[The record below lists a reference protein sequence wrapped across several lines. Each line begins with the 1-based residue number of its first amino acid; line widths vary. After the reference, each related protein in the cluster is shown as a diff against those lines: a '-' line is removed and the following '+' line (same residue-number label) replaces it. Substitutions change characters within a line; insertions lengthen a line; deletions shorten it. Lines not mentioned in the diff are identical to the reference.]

1 MRDGWR
7 RRMAALAEAR
17 AAKVRA
23 AVAEAMGAAGAAS
36 ARVDG
41 ESVRASG
48 RGLLARWMDDLALR
62 EAGRG
67 RA

>member
-1 MRDGWR
+1 MRDGLR
-7 RRMAALAEAR
+7 ARMAALAEAR
-17 AAKVRA
+17 AAKLRA
-23 AVAEAMGAAGAAS
+23 AVVEAMGAAGVAS

-41 ESVRASG
+41 DSVRASG
-48 RGLLARWMDDLALR
+48 RGLLARWIDDLALR